1 MKPAVV
7 VEPPPLPVGARPPKN
22 PTHSKNLCISPPSA
36 APTLASSLWR
46 SSELDEDET
55 DRPLSM
61 RTIADLM
68 YTITLEKNEPNALKS
83 HSGDEVNRVVAP
95 LEWREEPEPVMA
107 TSEKVKMHPA
117 ADSGSVD
124 HCTHPK
130 DLPKSV
136 RVTPPGR
143 PRGFVGAKGDDI
155 DHYGS
160 AEVTLEQTDGQEIN
174 CTMQLADVCRP
185 LHSVSKIAGNA
196 GDMFFKKNCAYVVPE
211 GVFDEILAVVRHLAK
226 YPRKGGLYVA

>member
-1 MKPAVV
+1 
-7 VEPPPLPVGARPPKN
+7 
-22 PTHSKNLCISPPSA
+22 
-36 APTLASSLWR
+36 
-46 SSELDEDET
+46 
-55 DRPLSM
+55 
-61 RTIADLM
+61 M
-68 YTITLEKNEPNALKS
+68 YTMTLEKNEPNALKS
-83 HSGDEVNRVVAP
+83 HSEDEVNRVVAP

-136 RVTPPGR
+136 RVIPPDR

-185 LHSVSKIAGNA
+185 LHSVSKIADNA
-196 GDMFFKKNCAYVVPE
+196 GDMLFKKNCAYVVPE

-226 YPRKGGLYVA
+226 YPRKGGLYVAEMHAKNPDDAKKTQARAPPTVSRDSGPPSSNGNVRPSGFARPDAAR